1 MPGQGGTA
9 PPRLLAHKDQ
19 ARPRPAPPTQC
30 PPKQVIPGASPLAQ
44 TLTREPAISPR
55 PPCSPCLCRGV
66 PASQTP
72 GCSRVPAHRLLLAIR
87 PRQESGPWLTH
98 WRQKHTSN
106 SLPTVPSGQPA
117 AHSSQ
122 EPHRAALPAPL
133 AGRAHPDFLGH
144 TQLSSPRK
152 PRLETKRV
160 FTPRDG
166 LLLSHTHPAGVNG
179 RSAPL
184 STLAWQRAGQRPR
197 WQEPGLLPGTWG
209 RGLI

>member
-1 MPGQGGTA
+1 MGWPLPGCWLT
-9 PPRLLAHKDQ
+9 RT
-19 ARPRPAPPTQC
+19 RPAPPTQC

-160 FTPRDG
+160 SHPETGFFLATHALQALTGDQPLSPRWPGSG
-166 LLLSHTHPAGVNG
+166 LDRDPDG
-179 RSAPL
+179 RS
-184 STLAWQRAGQRPR
+184 RASSL
-197 WQEPGLLPGTWG
+197 EPGDVALFGNG
-209 RGLI
+209 ASQIE